1 MTNERK
7 KIFEKNNKTKETKR
21 QRERKKKN
29 LSSSSHISMTLS
41 KQEMHI
47 VGLIVDSISN
57 YFSTREET
65 KKICNCKKKLK

>member
-1 MTNERK
+1 
-7 KIFEKNNKTKETKR
+7 
-21 QRERKKKN
+21 
-29 LSSSSHISMTLS
+29 MTLS

-65 KKICNCKKKLK
+65 KKKYATAKKKLK